1 MQMFEII
8 LIALTDKQ
16 NRILG
21 LDEKGNITQNSF
33 KGKINYNN
41 KPESTNIR
49 SVEFFNIKLMPEFI
63 KEDGKIIITASLGE
77 KLNRDVVFSNRDT
90 ELFALIDEATRNIG
104 NLKKVFE
111 TEYMIENMLVEG
123 ENTISKSALEVL

>member
-123 ENTISKSALEVL
+123 KNRT